1 MKVIVIA
8 AGSGRRIGEDTK
20 HLPKYLIKVNDKT
33 IMEHQFTIYKKYNID
48 QIVIIT
54 GPNKEKFTAD
64 GFTYVEDV
72 NYQRHDILGSLME
85 ARKHITGDVMIVY
98 SDIVFDDAVLSK
110 IVESKDDIGIAI
122 DLEWKKAYVG
132 RTDHPHSEAEN
143 VALDANQ
150 QVIEIKKNISAG
162 SENTIGEFI
171 GIMKMS
177 PRGSEIFVK
186 KFEEL
191 EKIHAGP
198 FHNAPSLEK
207 AYLTDMIQELID
219 SKIKVSPIV
228 VSGKWC
234 EIDTLQDL
242 QRARKLFP

>member
-8 AGSGRRIGEDTK
+8 AGSGKRVGEETK
-20 HLPKYLIKVNDKT
+20 HLPKHLIKVNDKT
-33 IMEHQFTIYKKYNID
+33 IMERQSAVYKKYNID
-48 QIVIIT
+48 QIIIIT

-72 NYQRHDILGSLME
+72 NYEKHDILGSLME
-85 ARKHITGDVMIVY
+85 ARKYIAGEVMIVY
-98 SDIVFDDAVLSK
+98 SDIVFDNAILSK
-110 IVESKDDIGIAI
+110 MVESKDDIGIAI
-122 DLEWKKAYVG
+122 DLEWEKSYVG
-132 RTDHPHSEAEN
+132 RTDHPLSEAEN
-143 VALDANQ
+143 VVLDTNQ
-150 QVIEIKKNISAG
+150 NVIEIKKNISVG
-162 SENTIGEFI
+162 SENTIGEFL

-191 EKIHAGP
+191 EKSHRGQ
-198 FHNAPSLEK
+198 FHNAPSFEK

-219 SKIKVSPIV
+219 LKIKVVPII

-242 QRARKLFP
+242 QRACRLFP

>member
-1 MKVIVIA
+1 MIA
-8 AGSGRRIGEDTK
+8 AGSGKRVGEETK
-20 HLPKYLIKVNDKT
+20 HLPKHLIKVNDKT
-33 IMEHQFTIYKKYNID
+33 IMERQSAVYKKYNID
-48 QIVIIT
+48 QIIIIT

-72 NYQRHDILGSLME
+72 NYEKHDILGSLME
-85 ARKHITGDVMIVY
+85 ARKYIAGEVMIVY
-98 SDIVFDDAVLSK
+98 SDIVFDNAILSK
-110 IVESKDDIGIAI
+110 MVESKDDIGIAI
-122 DLEWKKAYVG
+122 DLEWEKSYVG
-132 RTDHPHSEAEN
+132 RTDHPLSEAEN
-143 VALDANQ
+143 VVLDTNQ
-150 QVIEIKKNISAG
+150 NVIEIKKNISVG
-162 SENTIGEFI
+162 SENTIGEFL

-191 EKIHAGP
+191 EKSHRGQ
-198 FHNAPSLEK
+198 FHNAPSFEK

-219 SKIKVSPIV
+219 LKIKVVPII

-242 QRARKLFP
+242 QRACRLFP

>member
-8 AGSGRRIGEDTK
+8 AGSGRRISEETK
-20 HLPKYLIKVNDKT
+20 HLPKYLIRVNDKT
-33 IMEHQFTIYKKYNID
+33 IMELQSAIYKKYNVD
-48 QIVIIT
+48 QIIIIT
-54 GPNKEKFTAD
+54 GPNKEKFTVD

-110 IVESKDDIGIAI
+110 IIESKDDIGIAI
-122 DLEWKKAYVG
+122 DLEWKKSYIG

-143 VALDANQ
+143 VVLDTNQ
-150 QVIEIKKNISAG
+150 NVIEIKKNISAEP
-162 SENTIGEFI
+162 ENTVGEFL

-191 EKIHAGP
+191 EKSHTGM

-219 SKIKVSPIV
+219 SKIIISPII